1 MSTPFWS
8 FAMIGGPRGRA
19 SQSSVDGWGA
29 RVDTAGAYVFEQVGL
44 SLRLRWPLRLRSCG
58 LNLLLLLRI
67 VVLRL
72 LGRGE
77 RQSAGRE
84 GNEEDDVRSSHGALL
99 SFSILPLAQRR
110 SAAPLAILGV
120 TASKE

>member
-1 MSTPFWS
+1 M
-8 FAMIGGPRGRA
+8 
-19 SQSSVDGWGA
+19 
-29 RVDTAGAYVFEQVGL
+29 
-44 SLRLRWPLRLRSCG
+44 RSCG

-84 GNEEDDVRSSHGALL
+84 GNEEDGVRSSHGALL
-99 SFSILPLAQRR
+99 SFLILPLAQRLGFGLR
-110 SAAPLAILGV
+110 NGPWILGNSFHRRGGGGKFYELKFEEYTWMV
-120 TASKE
+120 LDGPPNDGPKDPFEESF

>member
-1 MSTPFWS
+1 M
-8 FAMIGGPRGRA
+8 
-19 SQSSVDGWGA
+19 
-29 RVDTAGAYVFEQVGL
+29 
-44 SLRLRWPLRLRSCG
+44 RSCG

-84 GNEEDDVRSSHGALL
+84 GNEEDGVRSSHGALL
-99 SFSILPLAQRR
+99 SFLILPLAQRLGGA
-110 SAAPLAILGV
+110 SLAMLGFGLRN
-120 TASKE
+120 ASEANFPKIQAGRGS